1 MRFIESKIYIIR
13 VFRSLGEFEILL
25 EGHTIFIMIDNIP
38 AELLLNILSY
48 LDNLEPI
55 SGASHS
61 LSLATR
67 DFRIHALRARLASIS
82 HIELLMRIWS
92 PPTFFRRRR
101 GVSPYGSGSYVTRPQ
116 DLHDV
121 LCDPDMFNRV
131 EAYLGS
137 LERKAYV
144 AARVAEYVMTIV
156 SFNSLRTSAERHSYV
171 TRIVLELWSPQ
182 ARFSH
187 DVDGRWLNLGDD
199 SGLLDVHIQDAYV
212 MNLPRD
218 IQTAMVTVYD
228 ALAQNL
234 RPPFYSTGGR
244 RHGGRVSE
252 GEGIWLYRLIV
263 KVSCAQV
270 FCKY

>member
-1 MRFIESKIYIIR
+1 
-13 VFRSLGEFEILL
+13 
-25 EGHTIFIMIDNIP
+25 MIDNIP

-67 DFRIHALRARLASIS
+67 DFRTRALRTRLASIS
-82 HIELLMRIWS
+82 HVEILMRIWS
-92 PPTFFRRRR
+92 PPTFFRRR
-101 GVSPYGSGSYVTRPQ
+101 GGYPYGSGGYITRPQ
-116 DLHDV
+116 DLHDI
-121 LCDPDMFNRV
+121 LCDPDTFNRV

-137 LERKAYV
+137 LERRACV

-156 SFNSLRTSAERHSYV
+156 SFNSFRTSAERHFYAM
-171 TRIVLELWSPQ
+171 RIVLELWSPQ

-212 MNLPRD
+212 LNLPRD
-218 IQTAMVTVYD
+218 VQAAMVTVYD
-228 ALAQNL
+228 ALAQSL
-234 RPPFYSTGGR
+234 RPPFCSTSRR
-244 RHGGRVSE
+244 RHGGRASE

-263 KVSCAQV
+263 KEGMDAVLGMIELRSDR
-270 FCKY
+270 

>member
-1 MRFIESKIYIIR
+1 
-13 VFRSLGEFEILL
+13 
-25 EGHTIFIMIDNIP
+25 MIDNIP

-67 DFRIHALRARLASIS
+67 DFRTHALRTRLANIS
-82 HIELLMRIWS
+82 HVEILMRIWS
-92 PPTFFRRRR
+92 PPTFFRRR
-101 GVSPYGSGSYVTRPQ
+101 GGSLYGSGGYVTRPQ
-116 DLHDV
+116 DLHDI
-121 LCDPDMFNRV
+121 LCDPDMFGRV

-137 LERKAYV
+137 LERRAYI

-156 SFNSLRTSAERHSYV
+156 SFNSFRTSAERRFYAM
-171 TRIVLELWSPQ
+171 RIVLELWSPQ

-187 DVDGRWLNLGDD
+187 DVDGRWLNLSDD
-199 SGLLDVHIQDAYV
+199 SGLLDVHVQDAYV
-212 MNLPRD
+212 LNLPRD
-218 IQTAMVTVYD
+218 VQAAMVAVYD

-234 RPPFYSTGGR
+234 RPPFYSTSRR
-244 RHGGRVSE
+244 RHGGGVSE

-263 KVSCAQV
+263 KEGMDAVLGMIEQRSDR
-270 FCKY
+270 

>member
-1 MRFIESKIYIIR
+1 MRSIESKIYITR
-13 VFRSLGEFEILL
+13 APRNLGEFELL

-61 LSLATR
+61 LSLAAR
-67 DFRIHALRARLASIS
+67 DFRIHELRARLASIS
-82 HIELLMRIWS
+82 HVELLMRIWS
-92 PPTFFRRRR
+92 PPTFFRRR
-101 GVSPYGSGSYVTRPQ
+101 GASSYASGSYVTRPQ
-116 DLHDV
+116 DLHNV
-121 LCDPDMFNRV
+121 LYDPDMFGRV
-131 EAYLGS
+131 EAYLES
-137 LERKAYV
+137 LERRAHV

-156 SFNSLRTSAERHSYV
+156 SFNSLRTSAERHFYV

-199 SGLLDVHIQDAYV
+199 SGLLEVHIQDAYV
-212 MNLPRD
+212 SSLPRD
-218 IQTAMVTVYD
+218 VQAAMVTVYD

-263 KVSCAQV
+263 KVSYAQV
-270 FCKY
+270 FCRC